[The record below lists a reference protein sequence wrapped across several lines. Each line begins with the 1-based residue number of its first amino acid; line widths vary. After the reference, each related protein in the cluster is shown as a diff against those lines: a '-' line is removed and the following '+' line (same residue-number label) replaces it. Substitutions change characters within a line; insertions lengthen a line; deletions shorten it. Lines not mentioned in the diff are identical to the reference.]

1 MQTITD
7 LPAHFDRTKVGEV
20 WRVPYQERAI
30 AAQSWAKQHHTQAAT
45 TDQQRVCLLAIDVQ
59 NTFCI
64 PGYELFVGGRSGRG
78 AVDDNVRLCQFIY
91 RNLAEITEISLTMD
105 THTATQ
111 IFHPVFWINSAGA
124 HPSPMTMIT
133 LEDVEKGI
141 WQVNPAA
148 ASSITLGGYLGE
160 YPDEYPDE
168 CPDEYPDE
176 YPDKYKALQ
185 TYALHYVRRLH
196 QTGKFPLTIWAYHS
210 MLGGIGHAI
219 VSAVEEACFFHNL
232 ARGSQ
237 THFELKGSNP
247 LTENYSV
254 LQPEVMSDQQERAI
268 AHKNTTFLQKLL
280 SFDRIIIAGQAKS
293 HCVAWTIDD
302 LLSEIQATDPRLAQ
316 KVYLLEDCMSPVV
329 VPGVVDFT
337 DQAIATFQRFADAGM
352 QVIQSTDWQP
362 AASYQ

>member
-1 MQTITD
+1 MQTKTD
-7 LPAHFDRTKVGEV
+7 LPAHFESAKVGEV

-30 AAQSWAKQHHTQAAT
+30 AAQNWAKQHHIQPAT
-45 TDQQRVCLLAIDVQ
+45 LDRQRVCLLAIDVQ

-64 PGYELFVGGRSGRG
+64 PGYELFVGGRSGMG
-78 AVDDNVRLCQFIY
+78 AVEDNVRLCEFIY
-91 RNLAEITEISLTMD
+91 RNLSEITEISLTLD

-111 IFHPVFWINSAGA
+111 IFHPVFWINSAGMN
-124 HPSPMTMIT
+124 PSPMTMIT

-148 ASSITLGGYLGE
+148 ASSISLDGYPGE
-160 YPDEYPDE
+160 YE
-168 CPDEYPDE
+168 
-176 YPDKYKALQ
+176 KLQ
-185 TYALHYVRRLH
+185 AYALHYVQRLH
-196 QTGKFPLTIWAYHS
+196 QNGKFPLTIWAYHS

-268 AHKNTTFLQKLL
+268 AYKNTVFLQKLL
-280 SFDRIIIAGQAKS
+280 SFDRIVIAGQAKS

-302 LLSEIQATDPRLAQ
+302 LLSEIQATDPSLAQ

-329 VPGVVDFT
+329 VSGVVDFT

-352 QVIQSTDWQP
+352 QVIRSTDW
-362 AASYQ
+362 